1 MIYKLKNKKNYACFY
16 TPDIASNLEL
26 PEEEAGHCLRVL
38 RLSIGDEIMLTDG
51 KGCFYKAVISAAS
64 GKRCQVKV
72 TETIPQE
79 KGWNGWLHIAMAP
92 TKNMDRTEWFTEKA
106 TEIGFDELSF
116 LNCRY
121 SERKVI
127 KKERI
132 EKILV
137 SAVKQSLKATMP
149 VLNEMTDFNKFVSRD
164 FKGQK
169 FIAHC
174 YEGEKPLLKDILRS
188 GEDALVMIG
197 PEGDFSE
204 EEVAKAIAAGFQPV
218 SLGKSRL
225 RTETAALVACHTLNL
240 LNQNKNMRKGIWGFA
255 LVAIVLLM
263 ASCSSESEYANAIP
277 KDAAMVMSFD
287 FKTMAEKSGINGKGG
302 EKVVAKLTDALKS
315 GLEGEAYKTAE
326 KIIQNPSESGLSFT
340 DKVYMFITPHSN
352 AFALLA
358 KVDDEGKVEA
368 LLEALKNE
376 QICTELKSESGC
388 TWTQMG
394 TALCAFNKG
403 TFLLM
408 GSNKGDALSL
418 KGSLLS
424 LMRQDAENSYVKTT
438 DFGKLAS
445 AKGEVVTVMNMSF
458 IPNDITMQMRM
469 GMPADLKLEDI
480 KYLVS
485 ATFEKGKIVVDVET
499 LIENKDLIAMYEKQS
514 AASSCIKGACLEY
527 FPANTLVWAGGNING
542 KGIYD
547 LLCENPTIRQA
558 LDNSMLPI
566 DIEGIFSSI
575 HGDVAVGY
583 NSLSNNDLLIYA
595 DVTNK
600 DFLQSF
606 EDLKPLLAMT
616 GGQMQLNS
624 TGKDQ
629 YEFRMYRQ
637 SIWFGVKDNLLYI
650 SNNERLADE
659 AGRRYGVSLQNTPW
673 AGQVTKNRFFMA
685 FNAAQLVKDVQEN
698 PRLTRMLG
706 SDAAMFNAILGPC
719 DYMDVMAPD
728 WKSAQMNIVMKDKEV
743 NVLQL
748 IVRGLENL

>member
-1 MIYKLKNKKNYACFY
+1 
-16 TPDIASNLEL
+16 
-26 PEEEAGHCLRVL
+26 
-38 RLSIGDEIMLTDG
+38 
-51 KGCFYKAVISAAS
+51 
-64 GKRCQVKV
+64 
-72 TETIPQE
+72 
-79 KGWNGWLHIAMAP
+79 
-92 TKNMDRTEWFTEKA
+92 
-106 TEIGFDELSF
+106 
-116 LNCRY
+116 
-121 SERKVI
+121 
-127 KKERI
+127 
-132 EKILV
+132 
-137 SAVKQSLKATMP
+137 
-149 VLNEMTDFNKFVSRD
+149 
-164 FKGQK
+164 
-169 FIAHC
+169 
-174 YEGEKPLLKDILRS
+174 
-188 GEDALVMIG
+188 
-197 PEGDFSE
+197 
-204 EEVAKAIAAGFQPV
+204 
-218 SLGKSRL
+218 
-225 RTETAALVACHTLNL
+225 
-240 LNQNKNMRKGIWGFA
+240 MRKGIWGFA

-438 DFGKLAS
+438 DFGKLKSESGCTWTQMGTALCAFNKGTFLLMGSNKGDALSLKGSLLSLMRQDAENSYVKTTDFGKLAS

-558 LDNSMLPI
+558 LDNPMLPI